1 MPKYQEP
8 DTVTDEALIAFARV
22 VLWRMTRDKDWDAET
37 TDAIAHMAND
47 RKLAR
52 LNGCGG
58 FEALTVEAQ
67 DQLEQEKLEDFR
79 DAYAR
84 ALEQPRSDTVA
95 PICVLDFPGKPYW
108 KIGIWD
114 EGIDAIVVIDT
125 QRVVP
130 RLVTP
135 GNAVELCAR

>member
-1 MPKYQEP
+1 M
-8 DTVTDEALIAFARV
+8 
-22 VLWRMTRDKDWDAET
+22 
-37 TDAIAHMAND
+37 
-47 RKLAR
+47 
-52 LNGCGG
+52 

-108 KIGIWD
+108 KIGIWN
-114 EGIDAIVVIDT
+114 EGIDAMVVIDT

-135 GNAVELCAR
+135 GSAVELFC